1 MYGLNISLPLI
12 KVIVI
17 KLIMIIEVK
26 VNNEPILFSLYLS
39 LLSFRD
45 K

>member
-1 MYGLNISLPLI
+1 MSLPLI
-12 KVIVI
+12 RVIVI
-17 KLIMIIEVK
+17 KLIIMITVK
-26 VNNEPILFSLYLS
+26 VNNEPILSSLYLN